1 MDVQEHI
8 RSVPGFYTNV
18 LSPQGA
24 RFVQQPKAYQWSK
37 QKRRLRKYG
46 TTHLLGWPG
55 ENERR
60 EMLCIDI
67 GRWCL
72 ASGEAS
78 KWSRKWSLYRN
89 SGVEIILFLKQGLL
103 IFALAS

>member
-46 TTHLLGWPG
+46 TAHLLEWPGWPS
-55 ENERR
+55 
-60 EMLCIDI
+60 LSHDALII
-67 GRWCL
+67 VFGRHH
-72 ASGEAS
+72 
-78 KWSRKWSLYRN
+78 
-89 SGVEIILFLKQGLL
+89 
-103 IFALAS
+103 